1 MFKTLRVLRDLGVT
15 YSTVIDLGCAD
26 GSFLLTA
33 AAQGLIPGAVPFNV
47 DANPLY
53 RDSLNQIRDVLGGD
67 YFIGAIADFEGE
79 AQLGEAAHPYWSS
92 LRPADDMYW
101 QRINNLRTAKHM
113 TVPTTS
119 LDAAQKRFG
128 LKPPF
133 LLKLDIQGS
142 ELPAFK
148 GGVSV
153 LAETTV
159 VIVEADIADFQDLN
173 RFLVEHDFVLFNVTH
188 PSYDRQGR
196 LGWFYPIYV
205 QRKISNVLPGR
216 FWNSDHDESVI
227 QGQVQRRESIVANN
241 QLLLKLIRREPL
253 EISRLSACPC
263 GSGRRYKECH
273 GALGLSEHERG

>member
-1 MFKTLRVLRDLGVT
+1 MFKTLGVLRDLGVT

-26 GSFLLTA
+26 GWFLLTA

-53 RDSLNQIRDVLGGD
+53 QDSLKQIRDALGGD
-67 YFIGAIADFEGE
+67 YLIGAVADFEGE
-79 AQLGEAAHPYWSS
+79 ARLGEAAHPYWSS
-92 LRPADDMYW
+92 LRPADDLYW
-101 QRINNLRTAKHM
+101 QRINNLRTAKEM

-119 LDAAQKRFG
+119 LDAARKRFG

-142 ELPAFK
+142 ELSAFK
-148 GGVSV
+148 GGLSV
-153 LAETTV
+153 LAETNV

-173 RFLVEHDFVLFNVTH
+173 RFLVEHDFVLFNLTN
-188 PSYDRQGR
+188 PGYDRQGR

-205 QRKISNVLPGR
+205 HGKISNALPGKL
-216 FWNSDHDESVI
+216 WNSDRDESVI
-227 QGQVQRRESIVANN
+227 QAQVERRESILANN

-253 EISRLSACPC
+253 EVSRVGPCPC
-263 GSGRRYKECH
+263 GSGKRYKECH
-273 GALGLSEHERG
+273 GALA